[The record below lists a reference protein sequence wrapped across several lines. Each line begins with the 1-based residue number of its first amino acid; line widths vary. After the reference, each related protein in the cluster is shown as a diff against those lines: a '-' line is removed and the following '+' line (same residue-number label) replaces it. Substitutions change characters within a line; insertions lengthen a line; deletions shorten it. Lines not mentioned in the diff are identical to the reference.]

1 MTRLQHMVAGRISAF
16 NNALMVSSFPP
27 AFDFTS
33 DITSID
39 KATTFMRQVDS
50 AQTVRVMLSSSS
62 CETVALKP

>member
-1 MTRLQHMVAGRISAF
+1 MVAGRISGVF
-16 NNALMVSSFPP
+16 NKQALVSSFPP

-50 AQTVRVMLSSSS
+50 ALRTRGLLEHLVEDIPSLNDGHH
-62 CETVALKP
+62 C